1 MLAANFRQ
9 VTAENANSVVPR
21 RCGSAAGDEAG
32 SPPVTS
38 NARPVSSNSIIPNG
52 SVLRVAPENNDP
64 RQPQPE

>member
-32 SPPVTS
+32 
-38 NARPVSSNSIIPNG
+38 
-52 SVLRVAPENNDP
+52 VAAGNFERAVGKFKFDHSE
-64 RQPQPE
+64 RERASRSTRKQ